1 MEASRAFGNWF
12 MIHSRMRL
20 FGSVVLVLLLAT
32 ACSRSMSVELAAQP
46 LTVVQYAQGK
56 ATQRCVIAPGADK
69 FRKLAEFMKQNADGW
84 HKRSADY
91 EPSLMVIGSDI
102 NLYFQDD
109 LLVMSY
115 NGGEYSRKVAPDSY
129 AFLVCGAR

>member
-1 MEASRAFGNWF
+1 
-12 MIHSRMRL
+12 MRIV
-20 FGSVVLVLLLAT
+20 GSVILVLLLAS
-32 ACSRSMSVELAAQP
+32 ACSHSISVEFPAQP

-69 FRKLAEFMKQNADGW
+69 FRKLADFMKQNTDGW

-91 EPSLMVIGSDI
+91 EPSLMVIGPDV
-102 NLYFQDD
+102 NMYFQDD

-115 NGGEYSRKVAPDSY
+115 NGGEYSREVAPDAY
-129 AFLVCGAR
+129 AFLACGAK

>member
-1 MEASRAFGNWF
+1 LVYDSLQVVD
-12 MIHSRMRL
+12 MRIL
-20 FGSVVLVLLLAT
+20 GSVVLVLLLAT
-32 ACSRSMSVELAAQP
+32 ACSRAISVELPTQP

-69 FRKLAEFMKQNADGW
+69 FRKLADFMKQNADGW

-102 NLYFQDD
+102 NMYFQDD
-109 LLVMSY
+109 LLIMSY
-115 NGGEYSRKVAPDSY
+115 NGGEYSRKLAPDSY
-129 AFLVCGAR
+129 AFLGCGAK